1 MIHRITDSDLTKQKI
16 LYYEVSDSMVDKLG
30 GKYFFYRPWDGV
42 QPLILLNSS
51 DRIWEWDPET
61 DLVRYAK
68 HRKTGLIT
76 AVEPGEF
83 LLIQLQAEEY

>member
-1 MIHRITDSDLTKQKI
+1 MKHKI

-30 GKYFFYRPWDGV
+30 GKYFRHYTRSARPR
-42 QPLILLNSS
+42 ILAYGS
-51 DRIWEWDPET
+51 DRIWEWDLET
-61 DLVRYAK
+61 DLVRYVY
-68 HRKTGLIT
+68 HRKTGLMT

>member
-1 MIHRITDSDLTKQKI
+1 
-16 LYYEVSDSMVDKLG
+16 MVDKLG
-30 GKYFFYRPWDGV
+30 GKYFFYRPEDGV

-61 DLVRYAK
+61 DLVRYVK
-68 HRKTGLIT
+68 HRETGAMP